1 MGIVLARFVMDND
14 ILSGVVTDLV
24 MLAEWW
30 MHTSPHP
37 TVYVVDDTQ
46 HLLGW
51 VHLNDVVFQ
60 QPRSTLGEVMEPV
73 VRMPTIRPDESID
86 KLTSVFAQH
95 KDWGSVPVVDE
106 DNMLL
111 GVVSRDVPRA
121 PRKKSPMFDKA
132 VNSGLLGTQLL
143 ASLNSGFVLIDGAGI
158 IRQLNAF
165 GGQLLGVNPDEFI
178 DRPFEELAPFIFP
191 HMRDYLRLSGIP
203 EILASHKA
211 RADREFVIHNGRHIQ
226 FSYGAIRDGQMLAAI
241 AVTFVDVTPLRRAQA
256 EANRL
261 RDETQM
267 AFGLALPNTKVEAK
281 LKASPEYQDVYDP
294 ETGRATVTAV
304 IPEGTYWHVINGL
317 RIMAEFKDIG
327 LFQLVG
333 LDKDTMVQAFIFHD
347 IGKDQPALAVGQE
360 FVPTETFEPGVFH
373 AARSA
378 DWAVK
383 EYRVSS
389 DAAWLIRYHHTAE
402 ADLPAE
408 FPAPL
413 KPMWRLFKLV
423 DGLSA
428 GITRRQA
435 TVAPITLDGT
445 TLTIRETNRDRR
457 YDRAYTLSVYSG
469 ISHELSDAAR
479 RHEGLV
485 LGAFEDLV
493 R

>member
-1 MGIVLARFVMDND
+1 MDTD
-14 ILSGVVTDLV
+14 ILSGSATDLV

-51 VHLNDVVFQ
+51 VHLNDVAFQ

-73 VRMPTIRPDESID
+73 ARIPTMGPDESID
-86 KLTSVFAQH
+86 ALTSVFAQH

-106 DNMLL
+106 DNILR
-111 GVVSRDVPRA
+111 GVVSRNVPRT
-121 PRKKSPMFDKA
+121 PRKKSPVFDKA
-132 VNSGLLGTQLL
+132 MNSGLLGTQLS
-143 ASLNSGFVLIDGAGI
+143 ASLNSGFVLIDGAGV

-165 GGQLLGVNPDEFI
+165 GGRLLGVDPDAFI
-178 DRPFEELAPFIFP
+178 GRPFEELAPYIFP

-211 RADREFVIHNGRHIQ
+211 RADRELVIHNGRHIQ

-261 RDETQM
+261 RDEAQR

-281 LKASPEYQDVYDP
+281 LKVSPEYQDVYDP

-317 RIMAEFKDIG
+317 RIMAELKDIG

-347 IGKDQPALAVGQE
+347 IGKDQPTLAVGQE
-360 FVPTETFEPGVFH
+360 FVPTDTFEPGALH

-383 EYRVSS
+383 EYHVSS

-402 ADLPAE
+402 LDLPAE
-408 FPAPL
+408 FPSAL
-413 KPMWRLFKLV
+413 KPMWRLFQLV

-445 TLTIRETNRDRR
+445 TLTIRETNRDKR
-457 YDRAYTLSVYSG
+457 YDRTFTLSVYSG
-469 ISHELSDAAR
+469 AAHDLPDTGKR
-479 RHEGLV
+479 RDG
-485 LGAFEDLV
+485 G
-493 R
+493 

>member
-1 MGIVLARFVMDND
+1 VLARFVMDTD
-14 ILSGVVTDLV
+14 ILSGAPGDLV

-37 TVYVVDDTQ
+37 TVYVLDDAR

-60 QPRSTLGEVMEPV
+60 QPTSTLGAVMESAA
-73 VRMPTIRPDESID
+73 RIPTIRPDESID

-106 DNMLL
+106 GNLLL
-111 GVVSRDVPRA
+111 GVVSRNVPRA
-121 PRKKSPMFDKA
+121 SRKKAPVFDKA
-132 VNSGLLGTQLL
+132 MNSGLLAAQLF
-143 ASLNSGFVLIDGAGI
+143 ASLNSGFMLIDGEGL

-165 GGQLLGVNPDEFI
+165 GGRLLGVTPDQFVG
-178 DRPFEELAPFIFP
+178 RPYEELAPYIFP
-191 HMRDYLRLSGIP
+191 HMRDYLRLSGVP
-203 EILASHKA
+203 EILSSHRA

-226 FSYGAIRDGQMLAAI
+226 FSYGAVRDGQMLAAI

-256 EANRL
+256 EANAL
-261 RDETQM
+261 RDEAQR
-267 AFGLALPNTKVEAK
+267 AFGLALPNTKVEVK

-294 ETGRATVTAV
+294 ETGRATVTDV
-304 IPEGTYWHVINGL
+304 IHEGTYWHVINGL
-317 RIMAEFKDIG
+317 RMMAELKDIG

-347 IGKDQPALAVGQE
+347 IGKDQPSLVVGQE
-360 FVPTETFEPGVFH
+360 FVPTETFEPGALH

-383 EYRVSS
+383 EYGVSS
-389 DAAWLIRYHHTAE
+389 DVAWLIRYHHTAE
-402 ADLPAE
+402 PDLPEE
-408 FPAPL
+408 FPAAL
-413 KPMWRLFKLV
+413 KPMWRIFMLV

-445 TLTIRETNRDRR
+445 TLTIRETNRDKR
-457 YDRAYTLSVYSG
+457 YHRAFTLSVYSG
-469 ISHELSDAAR
+469 ASRELPDAGGR
-479 RHEGLV
+479 
-485 LGAFEDLV
+485 
-493 R
+493 